1 MPIINLHKKIS
12 CTGLRAQV
20 DHVLMEALTQIFK
33 TRCRVSEGFFQL
45 KGDILHTV
53 FFLYGCIKYGNTKAC
68 CVIEQNKGGKN
79 RWGEDSFLNIAVT
92 GKASIRIFSNI

>member
-20 DHVLMEALTQIFK
+20 DHVLMEAPTQIFK
-33 TRCRVSEGFFQL
+33 TRCRVSQGFFQL

-53 FFLYGCIKYGNTKAC
+53 FFSMVVSNMGILKR
-68 CVIEQNKGGKN
+68 VVSLS
-79 RWGEDSFLNIAVT
+79 R
-92 GKASIRIFSNI
+92 IRAERKDGDRTVFWI